1 MKITKF
7 PTPIYVT
14 RPLLPDRE
22 NMFRELA
29 EIWDSQWLT
38 NMGKKHNQLEN
49 ELKTEL
55 KVHHLSLFNN
65 GTIALLTAIKAFNF
79 PSRFRNHHYTI
90 YICCNYT
97 LYCLE
102 WFYADFL

>member
-79 PSRFRNHHYTI
+79 PPGSESSLHHLHLLQLHI
-90 YICCNYT
+90 V
-97 LYCLE
+97 LSG